1 MATTDAQIQKK
12 INESVKK
19 FNKKVEKVSNNFT
32 TTQVVLFHKKLAFEA
47 FRRVILRTP
56 VDTGRARGNWQ
67 ASIGTPIGGILEITS
82 KGFAGAAAKQFA
94 KVKDLKPF
102 NVIFLTNNLPY
113 ILVLEGGD
121 HSDQA
126 PQGMVSVTLQELSSI
141 F

>member
-1 MATTDAQIQKK
+1 MATDAQIQRR
-12 INESVKK
+12 INKSVER
-19 FNKKVEKVSNNFT
+19 FNKKVEKVSRNFT

-67 ASIGTPIGGILEITS
+67 ASIGTPIGGTVETLS
-82 KGFAGAAAKQFA
+82 KGFAAAASAQFA

-102 NVIFLTNNLPY
+102 NIIFLTNNLPY

-126 PQGMVSVTLQELSSI
+126 PQGMVSVTLQELSQI